1 MAIIE
6 RSRRVRPAFRVLAI
20 VALVL
25 LLPIAAHTIW
35 DHVEARRLSRIVTEI
50 RSRNEPDSPVR
61 QGSARV
67 NAPQNAARYYDAAAA
82 LVDFPSEMYGP
93 AGLMHRMSY
102 GSESERPQLVRDV
115 RAWLDG
121 NKEAEQFLDRATDL
135 PFEGYPPGTGYNY
148 RFDRLLKLARLANL
162 RAFERLEAGD
172 GDRAARAIVQQLRI
186 NRALGADGDA
196 GWSMSGW
203 FFTSNVPLR
212 DIPRV
217 LQARASDAGLQ
228 QVQRAIRDVDDD
240 NALERSV
247 LAERAFYLGQYWNES
262 RGWYARPPRDA
273 AGNPLWFV
281 MRPFTTGRI
290 VAMIEIMTELLDRA
304 RQPWP
309 ARIHVEV
316 PEKPASRDP
325 RGSAFLPSN
334 EMRYALLNGYRSRAV
349 NHATALALGR
359 TGDAAIAAE
368 QYRRA
373 TGALP
378 DSLAQLV
385 PAYLSAVPIDPY
397 SGREIRYVKTADRT
411 VVYSVGKNE
420 TDDGGVKVDYP
431 VWRSGAFQ
439 NRDEPPDI
447 GVVF

>member
-6 RSRRVRPAFRVLAI
+6 RSRRVRPAFRVVAI
-20 VALVL
+20 VALIILV
-25 LLPIAAHTIW
+25 PIAVHTVW
-35 DHVEARRLSRIVTEI
+35 DHVEARRLSRIVAEI
-50 RSRNEPDSPVR
+50 RSRNEPVSPVR
-61 QGSARV
+61 QSTARV
-67 NAPQNAARYYDAAAA
+67 NSPQNAARYYDAAAA
-82 LVDFPSEMYGP
+82 LVDFSPDMYGP
-93 AGLMHRMSY
+93 TGLMHRMSY
-102 GSESERPQLVRDV
+102 GSEPERPQLVRDV

-121 NKEAEQFLDRATDL
+121 NGDAEKFLDRATDL

-148 RFDRLLKLARLANL
+148 RFDRLFKLARLANL
-162 RAFERLEAGD
+162 RAFERLDAGD

-186 NRALGADGDA
+186 HRVVGADTDT
-196 GWSMSGW
+196 GWFDS
-203 FFTSNVPLR
+203 FFTSNMPLR
-212 DIPRV
+212 DIPRL
-217 LQARASDAGLQ
+217 LQARPSDAALQ
-228 QVQRAIRDVDDD
+228 QVQRAIREVDDD

-290 VAMIEIMTELLDRA
+290 VAMIEMMTGLLDRA

-334 EMRYALLNGYRSRAV
+334 EMRYALLNGYRSRAE
-349 NHATALALGR
+349 NYATALALGR
-359 TGDAAIAAE
+359 TGDAALAAE

-385 PAYLSAVPIDPY
+385 PAYLPAVPIDPY

-420 TDDGGVKVDYP
+420 KDEGGARVEYP
-431 VWRSGAFQ
+431 VWRTGAFQ
-439 NRDEPPDI
+439 NRGEPPDI